1 MISKCVNPTCRIPF
15 SHLREGRI
23 ITVDRVLSAAAVRRA
38 EHPTEQYWLCGTC
51 SKSFKVVVEDGR
63 VSTVAM
69 EAETAL
75 AG

>member
-1 MISKCVNPTCRIPF
+1 
-15 SHLREGRI
+15 LREGRI
-23 ITVDRVLSAAAVRRA
+23 ITVDRVLNGAAARRA

-51 SKSFKVVVEDGR
+51 SKSFKVVVEDGG

>member
-1 MISKCVNPTCRIPF
+1 MISNCVNPTCRIPF

-38 EHPTEQYWLCGTC
+38 EHPTELYWLCGTC

>member
-1 MISKCVNPTCRIPF
+1 MISNCVNPTCRVPF

-23 ITVDRVLSAAAVRRA
+23 ITVDRVLSAAAARRA
-38 EHPTEQYWLCGTC
+38 ERPTEQYWLCGTC
-51 SKSFKVVVEDGR
+51 SKSFKVVVEDGC
-63 VSTVAM
+63 VSTVAI

>member
-1 MISKCVNPTCRIPF
+1 
-15 SHLREGRI
+15 LREGRI
-23 ITVDRVLSAAAVRRA
+23 ITVDRVLSPATARRT
-38 EHPTEQYWLCGTC
+38 ERPMEQYWLCGTC
-51 SKSFKVVVEDGR
+51 SKSFKVVVEAGR